1 MEEELNILRAELSEA
16 YANICMKQSQLDLAK
31 EGLEKIKDS
40 YDIHKIA
47 EKYLDEIEYLG
58 QK

>member
-16 YANICMKQSQLDLAK
+16 YAELCIKQSQLDLAK
-31 EGLEKIKDS
+31 EGLCKIKDS
-40 YDIHKIA
+40 CDIHRIA
-47 EKYLDEIEYLG
+47 QKCLDEIEYLG

>member
-16 YANICMKQSQLDLAK
+16 YATLCMKQSQLALAK

-47 EKYLDEIEYLG
+47 EKCLDEIEYLG